1 MSVKHRGWSRPLLA
15 GLLAV
20 GLSPSTI
27 HAGQQGGSSEP
38 STPSGTP
45 STTATAGPSEGAQSG
60 EQKKDPDLEELRRRT
75 DLLAAEVEALRSG
88 EERRTPLTE
97 EQTRLLGLGP
107 SAASVY
113 ERKAGVSVA
122 GYGEMLYENFDSADE
137 RGGGGPKGS
146 RIDFLRAIL
155 YTGYRFNDRF
165 IFNSEIE
172 FEHGGEEVAIEFAYL
187 DYRVRD
193 NLTLRGGMLLVPLG
207 LTNEFHEPNVFLG
220 ARRPETERRIIPST
234 WGENGFG
241 AVGSAGPVSYR
252 AYLVNGFDARG
263 FTAAGLRGGRQGGA
277 EAKVSDWGFA
287 GRLDV
292 TPVPG
297 VFGGAG
303 LYRGNSGQD
312 QFESADIGTT
322 IVELHAQAQ
331 IRGFDVRGLFARA
344 AVDDAASINTA
355 LNLSGAQS
363 VGKTLQGG
371 YAHVGYNVLSQRG
384 ARVSLTPYYRV
395 EQLDTQKEVPGGF
408 LRNPANNAR
417 YHTFGIEVKPI
428 GNIVLKADYQRISTK
443 ARTGRNQFNVAL
455 GYAF

>member
-1 MSVKHRGWSRPLLA
+1 VLLTPRSWSRGFLA
-15 GLLAV
+15 GLLAA
-20 GLSPSTI
+20 GMSSSTI
-27 HAGQQGGSSEP
+27 HAAQQPGSNEPSPPPSKTSTTETAGSSQ
-38 STPSGTP
+38 
-45 STTATAGPSEGAQSG
+45 AAQA
-60 EQKKDPDLEELRRRT
+60 QKKDPDLEELKRRL
-75 DLLAAEVEALRSG
+75 DVLAGEVEALRSG

-113 ERKAGVSVA
+113 EQKAGVSVA
-122 GYGEMLYENFDSADE
+122 GYGEMLYENFDSADQS
-137 RGGGGPKGS
+137 GGGGAKGS

-172 FEHGGEEVAIEFAYL
+172 FEHGGDEVGIEFAYL
-187 DYRVRD
+187 DYRIRD
-193 NLTLRGGMLLVPLG
+193 NLSLRGGMLLVPLG
-207 LTNEFHEPNVFLG
+207 LMNEFHEPNVFVG

-234 WGENGFG
+234 WHENGFG
-241 AVGSAGPVSYR
+241 AVGSSGPVSYR
-252 AYLVNGFDARG
+252 AYLVNGFNASG
-263 FTAAGLRGGRQGGA
+263 FSAAGLREGRQGGA
-277 EAKVSDWGFA
+277 EANASDWGFA

-292 TPVPG
+292 TPIPG
-297 VFGGAG
+297 VFAGAG

-312 QFESADIGTT
+312 QFDTAGIGTT

-344 AVDDAASINTA
+344 GVDDAASLNAA
-355 LNLSGAQS
+355 LDLTGAQS
-363 VGKTLQGG
+363 VGKSLQGG

-384 ARVSLTPYYRV
+384 TRVTLTPYYRF
-395 EQLDTQKEVPGGF
+395 EQLDTQKEVPSGF
-408 LRNPANNAR
+408 LRDPRNDAR
-417 YHTFGIEVKPI
+417 YHTFGVEVKPI
-428 GNIVLKADYQRISTK
+428 GNIVLKADYQKVSTR